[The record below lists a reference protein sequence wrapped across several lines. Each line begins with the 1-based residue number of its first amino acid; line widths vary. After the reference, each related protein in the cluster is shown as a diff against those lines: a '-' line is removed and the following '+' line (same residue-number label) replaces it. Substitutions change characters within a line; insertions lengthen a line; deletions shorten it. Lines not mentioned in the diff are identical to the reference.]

1 MVRVLSLVQGVP
13 FRRVATGFLLR
24 CAGCAGVIGG
34 LTTVASA
41 ARAAGPLAGEGQ
53 PIETSQYT
61 IDLHQGPVLAGS
73 RILGLA
79 GAYAPI
85 AEGVAGYSYNPASVA
100 VRVPWSVEW
109 FDWDVDGGFTLPASV
124 TDFDFDNN
132 GDQGYSNSAAFFVN
146 GGFGLQFGD
155 FGIGLHVDWQRYQLE
170 SQLDDDAI
178 FVNVVRPM
186 IVTGYSFL
194 DGELVT
200 GLGFSFPN
208 VTINQE
214 GGGAE
219 RTIAA
224 VQGGSLHVGA
234 LWAPAYLPIRIG
246 ASTRLSAPASWT
258 PDSVPDCIEPECVE
272 QDGDF
277 ISAGY
282 YLPRTISLPTEVHAG
297 IAIQLFRPFNVPY
310 RNPHDQSLHRERV
323 AADIERERRARQ
335 AAHWELLGQARVKGL
350 SRGATEQLQ
359 QQFEAQEEALEE
371 GETDRLAEAAEQDR
385 QLRLMWYRG
394 LDREKLL
401 ISAGMT
407 LTTITTDGVG
417 LESFLSQ
424 TVERSGELV
433 TVQPR
438 LGVEGEVVP
447 GYLVVRSGG
456 YLEPSR
462 FAAGHSR
469 LHGTAGLDVRIP
481 IEWSVFGLLDD
492 DATFRVS
499 GAVDGSVRYFGW
511 GVGAGLWH

>member
-1 MVRVLSLVQGVP
+1 
-13 FRRVATGFLLR
+13 
-24 CAGCAGVIGG
+24 
-34 LTTVASA
+34 
-41 ARAAGPLAGEGQ
+41 
-53 PIETSQYT
+53 
-61 IDLHQGPVLAGS
+61 VLAGA

-79 GAYAPI
+79 GAYTPI
-85 AEGVAGYSYNPASVA
+85 AEGVAGYGYNPASVA

-109 FDWDVDGGFTLPASV
+109 FDWDLDGGFTLPASV

-132 GDQGYSNSAAFFVN
+132 GDSSYANSAAFFVN

-155 FGIGLHVDWQRYQLE
+155 FALGIQIDWQRYQLS
-170 SQLDDDAI
+170 SQTDDETI
-178 FVNVVRPM
+178 FVNVLRPM

-194 DGELVT
+194 DGELVA

-208 VTINQE
+208 VRIDQE
-214 GGGAE
+214 GSAEE
-219 RTIAA
+219 RTIAS

-234 LWAPAYLPIRIG
+234 LWASAYLPIRIG
-246 ASTRLSAPASWT
+246 ASTRLSPPASWT
-258 PDSVPDCIEPECVE
+258 PESVPECNEPECVE

-282 YLPRTISLPTEVHAG
+282 YLPRTISLPTEVHVGMAL
-297 IAIQLFRPFNVPY
+297 QLFRPFNVPFV
-310 RNPHDQSLHRERV
+310 NPHDQSLHYELVKAEIARERE
-323 AADIERERRARQ
+323 ARRAR
-335 AAHWELLGQARVKGL
+335 HWDRLGQARAAGL
-350 SRGATEQLQ
+350 HRGAVEQLEEQ
-359 QQFEAQEEALEE
+359 LEQQEELTAAREAE
-371 GETDRLAEAAEQDR
+371 RLDEAAEQDR

-417 LESFLSQ
+417 LESFLTQ
-424 TVERSGELV
+424 TVERSGEQV

-438 LGVEGEVVP
+438 LGVEGEVIP
-447 GYLVVRSGG
+447 GYLVLRAGG

-462 FAAGHSR
+462 FAAGSSR
-469 LHGTAGLDVRIP
+469 LHGTGGLDVRIP

-492 DATFRVS
+492 DTTFRVS
-499 GAVDGSVRYFGW
+499 GGVDGSVRYFGW